1 MPQVFK
7 IGSYWV
13 YFWSN
18 ENDPLEP
25 VHVHVS
31 QGAPIHVH
39 VSETPNQNATKIW
52 ITAAGG
58 CYLCNNNSQI
68 PARTL
73 RNIMMIIEARS
84 GEVIEKWVSFFGS
97 ATFYC

>member
-1 MPQVFK
+1 MPQVFR

-31 QGAPIHVH
+31 EGKPQANG
-39 VSETPNQNATKIW
+39 TKIW
-52 ITAAGG
+52 ITSSGHCILA
-58 CYLCNNNSQI
+58 NNYSQI
-68 PARTL
+68 PEKALKNIL
-73 RNIMMIIEARS
+73 RVIEAQS
-84 GEVIEKWVSFFGS
+84 EYVVEKWTEFFGEASFF
-97 ATFYC
+97 C

>member
-18 ENDPLEP
+18 ESDPLEP
-25 VHVHVS
+25 VHVHVA
-31 QGAPIHVH
+31 QGAPAA
-39 VSETPNQNATKIW
+39 NATKIW
-52 ITAAGG
+52 ITSAGR

-68 PARTL
+68 SARTL

-84 GEVIEKWVSFFGS
+84 AEIISKWMAYFGT